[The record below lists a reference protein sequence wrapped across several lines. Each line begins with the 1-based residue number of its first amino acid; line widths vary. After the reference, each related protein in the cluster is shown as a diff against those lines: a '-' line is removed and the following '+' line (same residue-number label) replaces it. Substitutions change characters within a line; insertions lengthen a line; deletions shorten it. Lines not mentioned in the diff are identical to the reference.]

1 MAEILAPLMFAKLI
15 SSLLLAI
22 LFLQSGLDKVFDW
35 KGNLSWLNGH
45 FSKTPFKK
53 VVPMLLGTITLAE
66 LAAGLLSAF
75 GVIALLT
82 SGSGTW
88 ALYGAELAALSLL
101 MLFFGQRI
109 AKDYAGAAT
118 LVSYAVFTLLTILL
132 HVDAAWT

>member
-35 KGNLSWLNGH
+35 KGNLGWLNGH
-45 FSKTPFKK
+45 FAKTPLKSI
-53 VVPMLLGTITLAE
+53 VPFLLGTVTLVE
-66 LAAGLLSAF
+66 LAAGALSAF
-75 GVIALLT
+75 GVVALLT
-82 SGSGTW
+82 SGSGVW
-88 ALYGAELAALSLL
+88 ALYGAELSALSLL

-118 LVSYAVFTLLTILL
+118 LVMHSIFTLLAILL
-132 HVDAAWT
+132 HSEGL

>member
-45 FSKTPFKK
+45 FAKTPLKG
-53 VVPMLLGTITLAE
+53 VVPIMLGTVTVVE
-66 LAAGLLSAF
+66 LAAGALSAF

-88 ALYGAELAALSLL
+88 ALYGAELSALSLV

-118 LVSYAVFTLLTILL
+118 LVMHSIFTLLTILL
-132 HVDAAWT
+132 HVDGVWG